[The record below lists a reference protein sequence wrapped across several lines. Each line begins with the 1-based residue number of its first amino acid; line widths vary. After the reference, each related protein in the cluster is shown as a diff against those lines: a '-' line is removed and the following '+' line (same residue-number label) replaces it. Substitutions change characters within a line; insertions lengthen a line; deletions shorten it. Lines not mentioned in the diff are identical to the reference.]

1 MGFEEDIVLREVGVE
16 DLEGLED
23 VDVGRPVG
31 VAGLDPPPGVAG
43 LDPGPPDEG
52 GLDPGPPDEEGLRM
66 PETEEDNPAD
76 AVGCLGIKLLLTV
89 VSV

>member
-1 MGFEEDIVLREVGVE
+1 MPRDVGVE

-31 VAGLDPPPGVAG
+31 VAGLDPPPGVTG
-43 LDPGPPDEG
+43 LEPEPPDED
-52 GLDPGPPDEEGLRM
+52 GLDPGPPDEEGLRI
-66 PETEEDNPAD
+66 PEFEEVSPVD
-76 AVGCLGIKLLLTV
+76 AVGCLGIKLFLPV